1 MKKKSFINVE
11 DFLFLI
17 IKFPG
22 NYRNTK
28 REWSNNMFQQLKN
41 GEKLQQIVRDVEQQ
55 IANVHKGVEERI
67 ENNQFRVL
75 RSYQK
80 HRVSDSHFIPT
91 TGYGYD
97 DIGRDTLELIYAD
110 VFGAEA
116 GLVRPQI
123 ISGTH
128 AISIALFG
136 ILRPGD
142 ELLYITGKP
151 YDTLEEIVGIRG
163 NGVGSLKEF
172 GISYDSVELKEE
184 GSINWDA
191 VAKSIKPATKMIGIQ
206 RSKGYATRPS
216 FTVAEIKEM
225 ISFVKEI
232 KEDVVVFV
240 DNCYGEFVEE
250 IEPCHVGADLMAG
263 SLIKN
268 PGGGIAK
275 TGGYIV
281 GKKQYV
287 EACSYRMT
295 SPGIGA
301 EAGASLYSLQEMYQG
316 FFLAPHVVGQ
326 ALKGAVFTAALLEKL
341 GMNSSPKWDSSRTD
355 LIQSVQFDDKD
366 KMIAFCQAIQFASP
380 INSHVTAY
388 PAYMPGYEDDV
399 IMAAGTFIQG
409 ASIELTADG
418 PIRPPYVA
426 YVQGGLTYSHVKMA
440 VCIAVDSLIEKKLIE
455 LN

>member
-1 MKKKSFINVE
+1 MYDQLTFGDKLRVLVGEVE
-11 DFLFLI
+11 
-17 IKFPG
+17 
-22 NYRNTK
+22 
-28 REWSNNMFQQLKN
+28 
-41 GEKLQQIVRDVEQQ
+41 EQVKE
-55 IANVHKGVEERI
+55 VHKRIDERI
-67 ENNQFRVL
+67 DENQFRVL
-75 RSYQK
+75 KSFQNNK
-80 HRVSDSHFIPT
+80 VSESHFIPT

-97 DIGRDTLELIYAD
+97 DLGRDTLERIYAE
-110 VFGAEA
+110 VFGGEA

-136 ILRPGD
+136 VLRPGD

-163 NGVGSLKEF
+163 NGTGSLKEF
-172 GISYDSVELKEE
+172 GISYNSVALKEDGRPDFE
-184 GSINWDA
+184 KIAS
-191 VAKSIKPATKMIGIQ
+191 SIKSNTKMIGIQ

-216 FTVAEIKEM
+216 FTIAEIKEM
-225 ISFVKEI
+225 IDFVKEL
-232 KEDVVVFV
+232 KSDVVVFV
-240 DNCYGEFVEE
+240 DNCYGEFVEDL
-250 IEPCHVGADLMAG
+250 EPCHVGADLMAG

-281 GKKQYV
+281 GKEKLV

-326 ALKGAVFTAALLEKL
+326 SLKGAVFTAAMLEKL
-341 GMNSSPKWDSSRTD
+341 GMNSSPKWNVPRTD
-355 LIQSVQFDDKD
+355 LIQSVQFDDKE
-366 KMIAFCQAIQFASP
+366 KMVAFCQAVQYASP
-380 INSHVTAY
+380 VNSHVTPY
-388 PAYMPGYEDDV
+388 PNYMPGYEDDV

-426 YVQGGLTYSHVKMA
+426 YVQGGLTYSHVKIA
-440 VCIAVDSLIEKKLIE
+440 VCMAIDRLLEQKLIT
-455 LN
+455 LA

>member
-1 MKKKSFINVE
+1 MYE
-11 DFLFLI
+11 
-17 IKFPG
+17 
-22 NYRNTK
+22 
-28 REWSNNMFQQLKN
+28 QLTFGRQLQPLVKEV
-41 GEKLQQIVRDVEQQ
+41 EKLIKP
-55 IANVHKGVEERI
+55 VHKKIEDRI
-67 ENNQFRVL
+67 DYNQYRVL
-75 RSYQK
+75 TSFQNNK
-80 HRVSDSHFIPT
+80 VSESHFIPS

-97 DIGRDTLELIYAD
+97 DIGRDTLEKIYAE

-136 ILRPGD
+136 VLRPGD

-151 YDTLEEIVGIRG
+151 YDTLEEIVGTRG
-163 NGVGSLKEF
+163 DGVGSLKEF
-172 GISYDSVELKEE
+172 QISYNSIDLKKDGKVDFDRISE
-184 GSINWDA
+184 N
-191 VAKSIKPATKMIGIQ
+191 IKPNTKMIGIQ

-216 FTVAEIKEM
+216 FTIAEIKEM
-225 ISFVKEI
+225 ISFVKKI
-232 KEDVVVFV
+232 KKDVIVFV
-240 DNCYGEFVEE
+240 DNCYGEFVED

-281 GKKQYV
+281 GKKKLV

-316 FFLAPHVVGQ
+316 FFLAPHIVGQ
-326 ALKGAVFTAALLEKL
+326 SLKGAVFTAAILEKL
-341 GMNSSPKWDSSRTD
+341 GMNSSPKWDTLRTD
-355 LIQSVQFDDKD
+355 LIQSVQFDEKE

-380 INSHVTAY
+380 VNSHVIPY
-388 PAYMPGYEDDV
+388 PNYMPGYEDDV

-426 YVQGGLTYSHVKMA
+426 YVQGGLTYSHVKIAICLA
-440 VCIAVDSLIEKKLIE
+440 VNRLLEQKLIT
-455 LN
+455 L

>member
-1 MKKKSFINVE
+1 
-11 DFLFLI
+11 
-17 IKFPG
+17 
-22 NYRNTK
+22 
-28 REWSNNMFQQLKN
+28 MFQHLKN
-41 GEKLQQIVRDVEQQ
+41 GKRLQHLAKEIESQISE
-55 IANVHKGVEERI
+55 VHKEIAERVET
-67 ENNQFRVL
+67 NQYRVL
-75 RSYQK
+75 QSFQK
-80 HRVSDSHFIPT
+80 HRVSDSHFIPS

-97 DIGRDTLELIYAD
+97 DIGRDTLEMIYAD

-136 ILRPGD
+136 VLRPGD
-142 ELLYITGKP
+142 QLLYITGKP

-163 NGVGSLKEF
+163 NGVGSLREF
-172 GISYDSVELKEE
+172 GISYDSAMLTESGTIDWE
-184 GSINWDA
+184 A
-191 VAKSIKPATKMIGIQ
+191 VAGKIKPNTKMIGIQ

-216 FTVAEIKEM
+216 FTIKEIKEM
-225 ISFVKEI
+225 IAFVKEI
-232 KEDVVVFV
+232 KNDVVVFV

-250 IEPCHVGADLMAG
+250 WEPCHVGADLVAG

-281 GKKQYV
+281 GKKLWV

-326 ALKGAVFTAALLEKL
+326 ALKGAIFTAALLERL
-341 GMNSSPKWDSSRTD
+341 GMNSTPSWDAKRTD
-355 LIQSVQFDDKD
+355 LIQTVQFDDRD

-380 INSHVTAY
+380 INSYVT
-388 PAYMPGYEDDV
+388 PKPSYMPGYEDDV

-426 YVQGGLTYSHVKMA
+426 YVQGGLTYAHVKMA
-440 VCIAVDSLIEKKLIE
+440 ICIAVNDLIEKGLIK
-455 LN
+455 

>member
-1 MKKKSFINVE
+1 
-11 DFLFLI
+11 
-17 IKFPG
+17 
-22 NYRNTK
+22 
-28 REWSNNMFQQLKN
+28 MFQQLDN
-41 GEKLQQIVRDVEQQ
+41 GEKLQPIVKEVEKQ
-55 IANVHKGVEERI
+55 IAVVHKEIDERI
-67 ENNQFRVL
+67 ETNQFRVL
-75 RSYQK
+75 KSFQNK
-80 HRVSDSHFIPT
+80 RVSDSHFIPS

-97 DIGRDTLELIYAD
+97 DIGRDTLEIVYAD

-136 ILRPGD
+136 VLRPGD
-142 ELLYITGKP
+142 GLLYITGKP

-172 GISYDSVELKEE
+172 GISYDSVELL
-184 GSINWDA
+184 GDGGINWN
-191 VAKSIKPATKMIGIQ
+191 VVSEKIKPNTKMIGIQ

-216 FTVAEIKEM
+216 FTVAEIGEM
-225 ISFVKEI
+225 IKNVKEI
-232 KEDVVVFV
+232 KQDVVVFV
-240 DNCYGEFVEE
+240 DNCYGEFVEDL
-250 IEPCHVGADLMAG
+250 EPCHVGADLMAG

-281 GKKQYV
+281 GKKQWV

-326 ALKGAVFTAALLEKL
+326 ALKGAVFTAAMLEKL
-341 GMNSSPKWDSSRTD
+341 GMNSSPRWDAKRTD
-355 LIQSVQFDDKD
+355 LIQSVQFNDRD
-366 KMIAFCQAIQFASP
+366 KMVAFCQAIQFASP
-380 INSHVTAY
+380 INSYVT
-388 PAYMPGYEDDV
+388 PHPSYMPGYEDDV

-418 PIRPPYVA
+418 PIRPPFVA
-426 YVQGGLTYSHVKMA
+426 YVQGGLTYAHVKMA
-440 VCIAVDSLIEKKLIE
+440 VCLAIDHLVKKGLIDLI
-455 LN
+455 